1 MRLSLD
7 TIGYGGYFTTPG
19 EQLALED
26 AVRRAAQFG
35 YDAACIYAHRPL
47 GFPLDLNQDRRRR
60 LKDLYA
66 QLDLEMGAV
75 VCCTSFL
82 EANHVL
88 LYPQEKEILYVREC
102 IRLANDLGAGIVR
115 ILAGFYGYFQNPL
128 AGQGYGLPSFESRSR
143 RVSRGED
150 WLEAWDQVRRG
161 IREVA
166 LYAQDE
172 GITLALQTHPEITM
186 NNDDT
191 LELLAEIDVPSLKVG
206 LDLPLIESPDPDF
219 VRRTVLRMKGL
230 MVYSHTISLRKIYT
244 VGGAPAGWEEVTP
257 GEELDPL
264 PWEAFL
270 KACQEIGY
278 DGLLSAEQCSPIIR
292 GHKLGTLPLVD
303 ERYRTSLAFM
313 KGLLLK
319 LGAYTGHKQPPAQ

>member
-1 MRLSLD
+1 MKLSLD
-7 TIGYGGYFTTPG
+7 TIGYGGYFTAPG
-19 EQLALED
+19 EQLPLED
-26 AVRRAAQFG
+26 ALRRAARFG

-47 GFPLDLNQDRRRR
+47 GFPLDLDADRRQR
-60 LKDLYA
+60 LQALYGE
-66 QLDLEMGAV
+66 LDLEMGAI

-102 IRLANDLGAGIVR
+102 IRLAKDLGAKIVR
-115 ILAGFYGYFQNPL
+115 ILAGFYGYFQNPF

-150 WLEAWDQVRRG
+150 WLEAWLQVRRG

-166 LYAQDE
+166 RYAQDE

-206 LDLPLIESPDPDF
+206 LDLPLIESADPEF

-230 MVYSHTISLRKIYT
+230 MVYSHTISLRKLYT

-257 GEELDPL
+257 GDVLDPL

-270 KACQEIGY
+270 KACREIGY
-278 DGLLSAEQCSPIIR
+278 EGLLSAEQCSPIIK
-292 GHKLGTLPLVD
+292 GHQLGTVKLVD
-303 ERYRTSLAFM
+303 ERYAASLAYL

-319 LGAYTGHKQPPAQ
+319 LDAYTGHKKAPA